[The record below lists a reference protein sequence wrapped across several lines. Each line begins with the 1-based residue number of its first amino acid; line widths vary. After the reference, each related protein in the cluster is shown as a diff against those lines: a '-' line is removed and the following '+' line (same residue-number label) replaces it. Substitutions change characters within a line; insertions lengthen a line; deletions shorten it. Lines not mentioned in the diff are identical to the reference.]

1 MSRDRDNGPGDGP
14 KLRLVRD
21 VDDASREHAV
31 DDEALAA
38 ELGDELPGS
47 QLADDE
53 VHELIDAVRAAGA
66 ADEIDPV
73 DHEALLVLTLGD
85 PIGEIDERERAEAE
99 ALRQALDGDGDHPL
113 AQLAG
118 SLRAAQCDR
127 DIDQLGHERIVR
139 RVVTSPGAGR
149 PAAGRPSRSVWLGA
163 LAALAAGVALFFG
176 AMSAEQGAGPTSRTA
191 PNGNAPNNGI
201 EQPAPPSV
209 AATLIQARSTQE
221 LFDPAT
227 PFAKKGGESKR
238 LDVIARARA
247 ADLRANRFAA
257 WGVR

>member
-53 VHELIDAVRAAGA
+53 V
-66 ADEIDPV
+66 
-73 DHEALLVLTLGD
+73 
-85 PIGEIDERERAEAE
+85 
-99 ALRQALDGDGDHPL
+99 
-113 AQLAG
+113 
-118 SLRAAQCDR
+118 
-127 DIDQLGHERIVR
+127 HERIVR